1 MATWLGRRPPVTCGA
16 TLPLCI
22 AGATSACKEEEEGI
36 QLGVM
41 RYGQE
46 QITLLHSMRRRMEM
60 KKWTGNGGL
69 GGVVAAPC

>member
-36 QLGVM
+36 QLAG
-41 RYGQE
+41 E
-46 QITLLHSMRRRMEM
+46 S
-60 KKWTGNGGL
+60 
-69 GGVVAAPC
+69 